1 MMSSEGMT
9 MLVKLSTPD
18 CTEVLINP
26 DQVQAVFKVT
36 EKRSNIQF
44 ANSDRHMAV
53 SEGIDVLNELFNTKP
68 ASTRA
73 RKTT

>member
-1 MMSSEGMT
+1 

-36 EKRSNIQF
+36 DKRSNIQF

-53 SEGIDVLNELFNTKP
+53 SEGINELSELFNSRP
-68 ASTRA
+68 SSSRA
-73 RKTT
+73 RKTTP

>member
-1 MMSSEGMT
+1 
-9 MLVKLSTPD
+9 MLVRLSTPD

-36 EKRSNIQF
+36 DKRSNIQF
-44 ANSDRHMAV
+44 ANSERHMAV

-68 ASTRA
+68 TSSRA
-73 RKTT
+73 RKMT

>member
-1 MMSSEGMT
+1 

-36 EKRSNIQF
+36 DKRSNIQF

-53 SEGIDVLNELFNTKP
+53 SEGIDVLNELFNSRP
-68 ASTRA
+68 SSNRA
-73 RKTT
+73 RKATP

>member
-1 MMSSEGMT
+1 MSSEDMT

-44 ANSDRHMAV
+44 ANSDRRMAV